1 MLQFDLTF
9 YVLTLTFYFFQTCDR
24 IEMVVES
31 QTKCVPVLI
40 SGSKVDNVEDLANG
54 NDEGG
59 GDHSSGGEEIENVH
73 RLICIY
79 GD

>member
-1 MLQFDLTF
+1 
-9 YVLTLTFYFFQTCDR
+9 
-24 IEMVVES
+24 MVVES
-31 QTKCVPVLI
+31 QAKCLPVLI